1 LQQGA
6 TDRLFKEHE
15 VRYLVASA
23 ILVWVVLGLLALYEI
38 YLIDDD
44 SGLETLL
51 AVIQW
56 AGSSVAVTV
65 IIIATSE
72 VIMLAARINRKR
84 FNEGLEKGRE
94 EGRVEGR
101 ERYDKAFSQCGV
113 EQDGKRV
120 LIVTEQILA
129 YLKGETDDLPPPG
142 QS

>member
-1 LQQGA
+1 
-6 TDRLFKEHE
+6 LFKEHE

-94 EGRVEGR
+94 EGR